1 MSHREVCHGV
11 LDAALWI
18 DILAQTP
25 CYQTTVMFQESRT
38 LHIHLHHA
46 VCFPGTM
53 SASVRAFEVL
63 DWGHRLQM
71 DKLVCIGLSTRFYS
85 SSTPSVCVSALS
97 FAHSIP
103 TLSFV
108 SVVLPLQ
115 GDTQV
120 VHPSI
125 TTVLRDLPC
134 EWVRIFET
142 VFIQTR
148 FPLGFGTTRIL
159 RGKTLQPNLLR
170 VSSHTCLHVAMA
182 VEAEEE
188 GQRDGETWAKEARA
202 LPVVS
207 ETRRDMD
214 VHGDG
219 KRPVKCTKNRDKKRC
234 RNTAFESKE
243 NDRCIRE
250 LNDVD
255 KKNVRLNSQDGN
267 AVHPGRPDPK
277 ENDPPRTEVNKRS
290 NRKRRQAVYF
300 LDLHEKHEL
309 EMAKKVLSKSN
320 RPTCIVYTLN
330 KEVTHILTRDERSWK
345 NKRNHASSTQEIKGS
360 GRASKLAK
368 VATEQ
373 VKELPRGLTHAE
385 ICARY
390 GMKIVRFEQ
399 IEKQSKKLDLEERL
413 ALEKKE
419 ATPKLPVLMIEDLS
433 GKFKPIV
440 KEIPRTKDG
449 RMGLPYLDFDA
460 APGTCPFVFPEKN
473 GNGSKSKKHRAKQ
486 RGPEGIKK
494 KRDSQENKRLKWR
507 VSRAGYCEVCSVS
520 FEEYSKHVER
530 PEHIERKRKDPTNKL
545 LDNLFASFGAPAAMP
560 LVFESPIQR
569 ANGRPTKAVLTDS
582 PPVSKIGSSTKIES
596 TPQENRGMY
605 RLRRKLVTRSSDR
618 TAHGRITRNAHQK
631 QTGVGMLLRG
641 HRRPL
646 AAVNQ

>member
-1 MSHREVCHGV
+1 M
-11 LDAALWI
+11 
-18 DILAQTP
+18 
-25 CYQTTVMFQESRT
+25 
-38 LHIHLHHA
+38 
-46 VCFPGTM
+46 
-53 SASVRAFEVL
+53 
-63 DWGHRLQM
+63 
-71 DKLVCIGLSTRFYS
+71 
-85 SSTPSVCVSALS
+85 
-97 FAHSIP
+97 
-103 TLSFV
+103 
-108 SVVLPLQ
+108 
-115 GDTQV
+115 
-120 VHPSI
+120 
-125 TTVLRDLPC
+125 
-134 EWVRIFET
+134 
-142 VFIQTR
+142 
-148 FPLGFGTTRIL
+148 
-159 RGKTLQPNLLR
+159 
-170 VSSHTCLHVAMA
+170 
-182 VEAEEE
+182 AEE
-188 GQRDGETWAKEARA
+188 GRRDGERRAKEARC
-202 LPVVS
+202 LPVLF
-207 ETRRDMD
+207 ETRRGMD

-219 KRPVKCTKNRDKKRC
+219 KRPAKCTKNRDKKRC
-234 RNTAFESKE
+234 RNAAFDGKE
-243 NDRCIRE
+243 DDGCIRK
-250 LNDVD
+250 LRGIDRM
-255 KKNVRLNSQDGN
+255 NVRFRGQDGY
-267 AVHPGRPDPK
+267 AVHPGRPGPK
-277 ENDPPRTEVNKRS
+277 ANNPPEMDERS
-290 NRKRRQAVYF
+290 NRKQRQAVYF

-320 RPTCIVYTLN
+320 RPTRIAYTLN
-330 KEVTHILTRDERSWK
+330 KDVTHILTRDERSWK
-345 NKRNHASSTQEIKGS
+345 NKQNDASSTQEIKGS

-419 ATPKLPVLMIEDLS
+419 ATPNLPVLMIEDLS

-473 GNGSKSKKHRAKQ
+473 GNGSKSKPSRRKQ
-486 RGPEGIKK
+486 REPDGIKK

-530 PEHIERKRKDPTNKL
+530 PEHIQRKRKDPTNKL

-560 LVFESPIQR
+560 LVFDSPIQR
-569 ANGRPTKAVLTDS
+569 TNDRPTKAVLTDS

-596 TPQENRGMY
+596 TLQENRGMY
-605 RLRRKLVTRSSDR
+605 KLRRKMVTRSSDR
-618 TAHGRITRNAHQK
+618 AAHGRITRNAHQK
-631 QTGVGMLLRG
+631 QTGAGMLLRG